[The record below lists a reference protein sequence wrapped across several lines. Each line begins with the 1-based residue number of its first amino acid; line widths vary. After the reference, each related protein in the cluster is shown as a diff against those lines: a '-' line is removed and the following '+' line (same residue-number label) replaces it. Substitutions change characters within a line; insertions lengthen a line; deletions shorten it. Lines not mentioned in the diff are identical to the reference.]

1 MSESDNNINI
11 KPPIYFNCIPSNM
24 SSTFNKTPEIYISLK
39 KEEAYIGLSK
49 GKLFIDDKEIIP
61 QVQKYSMSY
70 ISLLE
75 LSYGEHHVK
84 VLLWDIDDT
93 FYEYDWCF
101 FIENPNTQYNF
112 YYGVPHA
119 HTSYSDGIG
128 TPTEAYEYARNNDLN
143 FLIITDHLGRLI
155 KSELF
160 DDKKSL
166 YEGKLYSNW
175 EMLNIEADKINKKY
189 SDFLAL
195 TGFEAKI
202 KDYGDMNV
210 ISNINIPDK
219 RRMTLKELYDWLC
232 TDNAVIVSINH
243 PRRNNETIPYSNK
256 MNNFIKLME
265 VGNGSPPHKYRR
277 SLDCYFD
284 ALANGWYIG
293 AINGQDNH
301 IANWGTPN
309 NLTVVIADSLNVYS
323 ILNALKRRR
332 VYSTESRT
340 LKLTVSANNHCMGS
354 ILDLGKNDLLNLRII
369 AEDEVNSISK
379 IEIISN
385 SEDHPKEKLFENSYK
400 AEWNLSLSVS
410 TKSSWYVVKVI
421 HTNKLIGLSSP
432 IFTREIFIPANTSK
446 Y

>member
-1 MSESDNNINI
+1 MSESDNNVNI
-11 KPPIYFNCIPSNM
+11 KPQVSFNCIPSNM
-24 SSTFNKTPEIYISLK
+24 SSIFSKTPEIYVSLK
-39 KEEAYIGLSK
+39 KEEAYIDLSK
-49 GKLFIDDKEIIP
+49 GKLFIDNKEIIP
-61 QVQKYSMSY
+61 KVQKYSISY

-75 LSYGEHHVK
+75 LPYGEHHVK
-84 VLLWDIDDT
+84 VLLWDIYDT

-128 TPTEAYEYARNNDLN
+128 TPTEAYEYAKNNGLD
-143 FLIITDHLGRLI
+143 FLIITDHLGRIL
-155 KSELF
+155 KSELY
-160 DDKKSL
+160 DDKKLL
-166 YEGKLYSNW
+166 YEEKLYSKW
-175 EMLNIEADKINKKY
+175 EMLKIEADKINKKY
-189 SDFLAL
+189 SNFLAL
-195 TGFEAKI
+195 IGFEAKI

-219 RRMTLKELYDWLC
+219 RRMTLNELYNWLINE
-232 TDNAVIVSINH
+232 DAAIVSINH
-243 PRRNNETIPYSNK
+243 PRRNTETIPYSSK
-256 MNNFIKLME
+256 MNNFIKLIE

-284 ALANGWYIG
+284 ALANSWHIG

-309 NLTVVIADSLNVYS
+309 NLTVIIADSLNLYS
-323 ILNALKRRR
+323 ILNALKLRR

-340 LKLTVSANNHCMGS
+340 LKLTVSANNHQMGS

-385 SEDHPKEKLFENSYK
+385 SEDYPKEKLFENSSK
-400 AEWNLSLSVS
+400 AEWNISLSIS
-410 TKSSWYVVKVI
+410 IKSLWYVVKVI

-432 IFTREIFIPANTSK
+432 IFTRTIFVPPSS
-446 Y
+446 